1 MKTNKTNQKN
11 QPKETNIRLRKF
23 SKPVQ
28 PTLRFLPTAWA
39 KLLFFR
45 DRGETEISGFG
56 ITQPDDLLCVTDFVT
71 IKQDATVASISL
83 DDEAVADFFE
93 SQVDA
98 GRKPEQFFR
107 IWLHTHPGDS
117 PEPSGTDDETFARVF
132 GRCDWAVMFILAQD
146 GKTYSRLRFNVGPGG
161 QALIPVQVDYGHP
174 FGPSNKEQWEA
185 EYKANIKAHSWSRG
199 LVCGDEVFGSSEE
212 SDLSD
217 YSLPGDLLEQLE
229 EMEPAERKAVLDEL
243 AVRPDLWEDADEI
256 VSQY

>member
-1 MKTNKTNQKN
+1 MKTNKLNQKN

-45 DRGETEISGFG
+45 DKGETEISGFG
-56 ITQPDDLLCVTDFVT
+56 ITEPDDLLCVTDFVT

-117 PEPSGTDDETFARVF
+117 PSPSSID
-132 GRCDWAVMFILAQD
+132 
-146 GKTYSRLRFNVGPGG
+146 
-161 QALIPVQVDYGHP
+161 
-174 FGPSNKEQWEA
+174 
-185 EYKANIKAHSWSRG
+185 
-199 LVCGDEVFGSSEE
+199 
-212 SDLSD
+212 
-217 YSLPGDLLEQLE
+217 
-229 EMEPAERKAVLDEL
+229 
-243 AVRPDLWEDADEI
+243 
-256 VSQY
+256 

>member
-1 MKTNKTNQKN
+1 MNQKN

-45 DRGETEISGFG
+45 DKGETEISGFG
-56 ITQPDDLLCVTDFVT
+56 ITEPDDLLCVTDFVT

-117 PEPSGTDDETFARVF
+117 PSPSSID
-132 GRCDWAVMFILAQD
+132 
-146 GKTYSRLRFNVGPGG
+146 
-161 QALIPVQVDYGHP
+161 
-174 FGPSNKEQWEA
+174 
-185 EYKANIKAHSWSRG
+185 
-199 LVCGDEVFGSSEE
+199 
-212 SDLSD
+212 
-217 YSLPGDLLEQLE
+217 
-229 EMEPAERKAVLDEL
+229 
-243 AVRPDLWEDADEI
+243 
-256 VSQY
+256 